1 MANKKRVFSA
11 LWSVVTA
18 RNEQDKISYL
28 RNVDIFKTLNTKELT
43 LLSEIIHERDYQKDE
58 FIFEKGNPGAAMYVV
73 IRGEIEIFSPKPD
86 DNEIIFATLGPGS
99 FFGELALLDDSPRS
113 ASARTTMKTEIYA
126 FFREELLRLLEADP
140 MAGAKVYRSL
150 AQLIG
155 TRLRKTNEQL
165 YNS

>member
-58 FIFEKGNPGAAMYVV
+58 FIFEKVL
-73 IRGEIEIFSPKPD
+73 IRGI
-86 DNEIIFATLGPGS
+86 T
-99 FFGELALLDDSPRS
+99 
-113 ASARTTMKTEIYA
+113 
-126 FFREELLRLLEADP
+126 
-140 MAGAKVYRSL
+140 V
-150 AQLIG
+150 
-155 TRLRKTNEQL
+155 
-165 YNS
+165 